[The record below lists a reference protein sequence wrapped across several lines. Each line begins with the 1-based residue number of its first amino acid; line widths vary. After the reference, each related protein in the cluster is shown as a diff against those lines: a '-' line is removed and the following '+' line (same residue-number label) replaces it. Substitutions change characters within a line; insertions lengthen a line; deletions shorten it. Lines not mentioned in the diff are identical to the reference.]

1 MSTPPAI
8 RKISLPP
15 EALAAL
21 NADRVVPLKAPP
33 KPWPLKAQM
42 VIRNQVAKTFF
53 GPSMRPT
60 FKQQLL
66 TFSSFA
72 AVKASWAADYWQRK
86 QTAKKIIAG
95 LHP

>member
-8 RKISLPP
+8 RKISLDP

-33 KPWPLKAQM
+33 KPLSAKAVQA
-42 VIRNQVAKTFF
+42 IRKQVAEALF
-53 GPSMRPT
+53 GPSMKPT

-72 AVKASWAADYWQRK
+72 AVKASWAADWWQLK
-86 QTAKKIIAG
+86 MTEKYG
-95 LHP
+95 